1 MSVQALIDI
10 LESDDR
16 ISGWQVRELAKQS
29 TQLFLNKDAEESRR
43 RVDSLAFDVE
53 LLITRK
59 AALPGQKE
67 KQWVTGNARFN
78 VDPGA
83 LGRFKGDLETAIAS
97 ANLVSNEAY
106 GMAEVAGT
114 IPKVELADPALMQ
127 DAEGQVA
134 LGAEQLRHA
143 AAKEKGVRLVAA
155 EFFADRFRTRYFN
168 SQGVNCLFEST
179 LYSGEYCL
187 LAAGPKGETEVFKA
201 YKRRRLQDV
210 GLDYLKLGQSATTL
224 SGGEAQRIKL
234 AKELSRRA
242 TGRTLY
248 ILDEPTTGL
257 HFEDVR
263 KLLELLQALVK
274 QGNTVLVIEHNLDV
288 LKSVDH
294 IVDIGPDGG
303 IGGGKVVAK
312 GTPEDIA
319 KEAKSFTGQFLK
331 TMLK

>member
-210 GLDYLKLGQSATTL
+210 GLEALVAATAAQSRERLKAVLPQSGSFDVVL
-224 SGGEAQRIKL
+224 SGEALEHFWAWVVTQASGA
-234 AKELSRRA
+234 AKYNRMTSAEIGQQLIEAEEIEDDPPGDQWAVYEIIGDAAGRA
-242 TGRTLY
+242 RHPAFA
-248 ILDEPTTGL
+248 D
-257 HFEDVR
+257 FED
-263 KLLELLQALVK
+263 
-274 QGNTVLVIEHNLDV
+274 
-288 LKSVDH
+288 
-294 IVDIGPDGG
+294 
-303 IGGGKVVAK
+303 
-312 GTPEDIA
+312 
-319 KEAKSFTGQFLK
+319 
-331 TMLK
+331 